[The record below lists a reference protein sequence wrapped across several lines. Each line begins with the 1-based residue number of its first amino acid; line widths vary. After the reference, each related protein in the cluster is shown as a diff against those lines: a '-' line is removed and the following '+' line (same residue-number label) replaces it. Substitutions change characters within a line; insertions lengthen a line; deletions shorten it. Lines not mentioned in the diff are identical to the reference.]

1 MSANKDK
8 VLIDR
13 VVGYLIENNIDFE
26 NHDLIRN
33 INARREGKKFTFED
47 NIKGLVY
54 ALLSN
59 QRKWSEIAP
68 KLAKIDRLFFYYD
81 RDKILS
87 TSAEYFY
94 EGIFGFKC
102 GNIATKKQM
111 MSLKYNVNMLMN
123 IASEYGSLEN
133 FYESA

>member
-1 MSANKDK
+1 MPANKDK

-94 EGIFGFKC
+94 EGIFGL
-102 GNIATKKQM
+102 NVATLQQR
-111 MSLKYNVNMLMN
+111 NR
-123 IASEYGSLEN
+123 
-133 FYESA
+133 